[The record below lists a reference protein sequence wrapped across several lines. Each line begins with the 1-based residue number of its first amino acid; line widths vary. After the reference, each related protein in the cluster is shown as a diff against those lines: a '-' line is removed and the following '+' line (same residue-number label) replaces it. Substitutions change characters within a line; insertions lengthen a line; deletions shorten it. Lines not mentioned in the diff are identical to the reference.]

1 MAEGLLRSVPSSD
14 EAVQQPIPTKGPDK
28 ASPLSSTCP
37 LVTDLNKKVKDAERL
52 LFYAA
57 ETGIAIENNVRD
69 AVLKAKFASAD
80 NWDEQTAANLLSALT
95 TLAAKLKPVTAD
107 SLKECAEQKVDH
119 YITGGEPDQP
129 PLLKL
134 SGFNGSATEQSAE
147 NFGSR
152 HRFTMYKQFLL
163 PYVLF
168 LIPSLVQPTVARGA
182 DPVSAGG
189 GKTECCINAAADI
202 EQLHKSADRLYA
214 HFKPKEAARGLQ
226 KILLVDEQNLEA
238 LVKLSRTHIDIGDMI
253 SEPSPDAQERKMKE
267 YRIAEDYARKAIRA
281 NPNSTWGYFYVA
293 GSLGSMAILSP
304 VDKQIDIAVEIRD
317 AVEKAIA
324 LDPQNGFAYHIYGVW
339 HRKMA
344 EVSEASRVFVSV
356 RYGRSIP
363 AGSVEKSIEYLEQ
376 AVALNPKVLVSRL
389 ELARSYVA
397 AENWTLARNSLISV
411 RELPNQFSDDAKHK
425 QKAEQLLE
433 EIKER

>member
-1 MAEGLLRSVPSSD
+1 MALQLNNQRKTS
-14 EAVQQPIPTKGPDK
+14 EADTV
-28 ASPLSSTCP
+28 
-37 LVTDLNKKVKDAERL
+37 
-52 LFYAA
+52 
-57 ETGIAIENNVRD
+57 
-69 AVLKAKFASAD
+69 
-80 NWDEQTAANLLSALT
+80 
-95 TLAAKLKPVTAD
+95 
-107 SLKECAEQKVDH
+107 SL
-119 YITGGEPDQP
+119 
-129 PLLKL
+129 
-134 SGFNGSATEQSAE
+134 
-147 NFGSR
+147 
-152 HRFTMYKQFLL
+152 MYKQFLL

-168 LIPSLVQPTVARGA
+168 LIPSLVQPTVVHGG
-182 DPVSAGG
+182 DPVSAEG

-202 EQLHKSADRLYA
+202 AQLHKSADRLYA
-214 HFKPKEAARGLQ
+214 HFKPKEAARELQ

-238 LVKLSRTHIDIGDMI
+238 LIKLSRAHIDIGDMI
-253 SEPSPDAQERKMKE
+253 SEPSPDAQESKMKE

-281 NPNSTWGYFYVA
+281 NPNSTWGYFYIA

-344 EVSEASRVFVSV
+344 EVDKASRVFASV

-363 AGSVEKSIEYLEQ
+363 VGSVEKSIEYLEK
-376 AVALNPKVLVSRL
+376 AVALNPKVIVSRL

-411 RELPNQFSDDAKHK
+411 RELPDQFSDDAKHK

>member
-1 MAEGLLRSVPSSD
+1 
-14 EAVQQPIPTKGPDK
+14 
-28 ASPLSSTCP
+28 
-37 LVTDLNKKVKDAERL
+37 
-52 LFYAA
+52 
-57 ETGIAIENNVRD
+57 
-69 AVLKAKFASAD
+69 
-80 NWDEQTAANLLSALT
+80 
-95 TLAAKLKPVTAD
+95 
-107 SLKECAEQKVDH
+107 
-119 YITGGEPDQP
+119 
-129 PLLKL
+129 
-134 SGFNGSATEQSAE
+134 
-147 NFGSR
+147 
-152 HRFTMYKQFLL
+152 
-163 PYVLF
+163 
-168 LIPSLVQPTVARGA
+168 LIPSLVQPTVAHGA
-182 DPVSAGG
+182 DPVSAEG

-202 EQLHKSADRLYA
+202 AQLHKSADRLYA
-214 HFKPKEAARGLQ
+214 HFKPKEAARELQ

-238 LVKLSRTHIDIGDMI
+238 LVKLSRAHIDIGDMI
-253 SEPSPDAQERKMKE
+253 SESSPDAQERKMKE

-344 EVSEASRVFVSV
+344 EVGEASRVFVSV

-363 AGSVEKSIEYLEQ
+363 VGNVEKSIEYLEK
-376 AVALNPKVLVSRL
+376 AVALNPKILVSRL
-389 ELARSYVA
+389 ELARSYLA
-397 AENWTLARNSLISV
+397 AENWTLARNALISV